1 MCTEWQRFLD
11 SFSRLGKR
19 AVGLGRIRALLDAL
33 GSVQERLRFIHV
45 TGTNGKGSICEMLS
59 EVFIRSGCKTGLFTS
74 PYIIEYND
82 RIRINGENIPDEELE
97 RLMPKIK
104 SAVKKSGYEND
115 FSQFEITQAL
125 AFCYF
130 AEQECDVVILE
141 AGLGGLLDSTNVIDN
156 NICSVIGSVA
166 LDHMTVLGNSLEEIA
181 FQKAGI
187 IKPGCPCVLSPG
199 NDPKVIEVFKKAAE
213 EKGSRLYIPD
223 MSRVKMTGEGN
234 EFYFDGFE
242 EYKGGYRPKM
252 TGTHQVRNA
261 LSVIYACSIAG
272 VSASAVR
279 EGIERAF
286 IPGRTQILSG
296 EPLIIL
302 DGGHN
307 PDAGRAL
314 SEVLR
319 SYGGGFTAVIG
330 MSGDKNIGE
339 YLSVIA
345 PWVERAICVDD
356 FSERALDR
364 EKLCELVMQTGKKA
378 EVCGSVDEALDIVRA
393 TGKAVICGS
402 LFLVSDVL
410 KKVDTI
416 GIA

>member
-166 LDHMTVLGNSLEEIA
+166 LDHMAVLGDSLEEIA

-187 IKPGCPCVLSPG
+187 IKSGCPCVLSPG

-223 MSRVKMTGEGN
+223 MRRVKMTGEGN

-242 EYKGGYRPKM
+242 EYKGEYRPKM

-307 PDAGRAL
+307 PDAARAL

-319 SYGGGFTAVIG
+319 SHGGGFTAVIG

-339 YLSVIA
+339 YLSVTA
-345 PWVERAICVDD
+345 PWVERVICVDD

-378 EVCGSVDEALDIVRA
+378 EVCGSVDEALDIARA
-393 TGKAVICGS
+393 AGKAVICGS

-410 KKVDTI
+410 KKVDTT